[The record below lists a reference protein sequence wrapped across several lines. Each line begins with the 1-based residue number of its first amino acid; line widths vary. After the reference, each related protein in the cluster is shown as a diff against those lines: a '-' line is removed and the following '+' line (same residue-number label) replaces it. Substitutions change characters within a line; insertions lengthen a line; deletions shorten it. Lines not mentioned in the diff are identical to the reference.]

1 MSSETQPTGPDT
13 TGMLPIAA
21 GAVLLVAGAWAF
33 AAHARPDITLALG
46 AGLVLYGI
54 GRRRESRPLLIAA
67 WIIPAACV
75 LAALVGLAA
84 WPGAAMTLPWRAV
97 SAVAAIGLATGIVMF
112 ARANRRDTEDTP
124 GGSVGS

>member
-21 GAVLLVAGAWAF
+21 GVVLLLAGAWALSI
-33 AAHARPDITLALG
+33 HARPDITLALG
-46 AGLVLYGI
+46 AALVLYGI
-54 GRRRESRPLLIAA
+54 GRRRESRPLLMAA
-67 WIIPAACV
+67 WIIPGACV

-84 WPGAAMTLPWRAV
+84 WPGAAMTPLWRAV
-97 SAVAAIGLATGIVMF
+97 SAVAAIGMAVGIAMF
-112 ARANRRDTEDTP
+112 ARANRPDADGEP